1 MYGCESWTI
10 KKAEHWRTDAFEL
23 CCWRRLLR
31 VPWIARRSSQ
41 WFLKEIG
48 PEYSLE
54 GLMLKLKLQYF
65 IAKSRPIWKD
75 PDAGKYWGQEEKK
88 VTEDEMI
95 GWHHLP
101 DQHEVGDLQELMMD
115 REAVHGITKSWTR
128 LINELNLMPS
138 FPFVFYQENCTC
150 TNIYI

>member
-1 MYGCESWTI
+1 M
-10 KKAEHWRTDAFEL
+10 
-23 CCWRRLLR
+23 
-31 VPWIARRSSQ
+31 
-41 WFLKEIG
+41 
-48 PEYSLE
+48 
-54 GLMLKLKLQYF
+54 
-65 IAKSRPIWKD
+65 
-75 PDAGKYWGQEEKK
+75 
-88 VTEDEMI
+88 TEDEMI